1 MASTP
6 EGLVKKQ
13 VRKILDANG
22 VYNRQPVT
30 GGYGH
35 SGQLDFYCSL
45 PPHGKFLGIE
55 TKSIKSSHGVTALQ
69 QREIDSILAS
79 GGLALVINE
88 DNIHQ
93 LQEVIDHEKAQHKR
107 G

>member
-30 GGYGH
+30 GGYGY
-35 SGQLDFYCSL
+35 SGQLDFYASL
-45 PPHGKFLGIE
+45 PPNGKFVAIE
-55 TKSIKSSHGVTALQ
+55 TKSIKSSHKVTALQ
-69 QREIDSILAS
+69 QREIDAILAT
-79 GGLALVINE
+79 GGIALVINE
-88 DNIHQ
+88 NNINEV
-93 LQEVIDHEKAQHKR
+93 QEVIDCEKATYKR

>member
-13 VRKILDANG
+13 VRKILDANA

-45 PPHGKFLGIE
+45 PPQGKFLGIE

-69 QREIDSILAS
+69 QKEIDSILAS

-93 LQEVIDHEKAQHKR
+93 LQEVIDHEKAQCKR

>member
-6 EGLVKKQ
+6 EALVKKQ

-35 SGQLDFYCSL
+35 SGQLDFYTSL
-45 PPHGKFLGIE
+45 PPNGKFMAVE
-55 TKSIKSSHGVTALQ
+55 TKSVKSSHGVTALQ
-69 QREIDSILAS
+69 QREIDAILAT

-88 DNIHQ
+88 TNIHQ
-93 LQEVIDHEKAQHKR
+93 LQEVIDHEKASYSR